1 MLDSNSLKEYP
12 WRHVRY
18 QRFYQVADTI
28 VDEVQNLV
36 WRDTGKIKR
45 RVKGDGLKKLTYSV
59 EKLIRDSLAV
69 VLEEGKI
76 ILKG

>member
-1 MLDSNSLKEYP
+1 MLDSNRLKEYP

-36 WRDTGKIKR
+36 WRDTGKLRKIKFSNT
-45 RVKGDGLKKLTYSV
+45 DHFP
-59 EKLIRDSLAV
+59 
-69 VLEEGKI
+69 
-76 ILKG
+76 